1 MKKVLLL
8 AGLALTLGLTT
19 MAQEKPKKETK
30 KDTTSKPAHVK
41 SPKKASDTTHHKK
54 H

>member
-8 AGLALTLGLTT
+8 AGLVMALGMAT

-30 KDTTSKPAHVK
+30 KDSTSKPMHVK
-41 SPKKASDTTHHKK
+41 APKKATDTTHHKK